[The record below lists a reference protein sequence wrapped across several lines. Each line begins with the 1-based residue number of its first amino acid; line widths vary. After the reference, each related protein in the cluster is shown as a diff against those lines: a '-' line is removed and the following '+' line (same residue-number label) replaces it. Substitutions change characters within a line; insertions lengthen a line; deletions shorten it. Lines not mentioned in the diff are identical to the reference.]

1 MKKRMIYTN
10 GQLCNR
16 VLDDNCRKDDGKS
29 FSYGGKPL
37 IQTYKI

>member
-1 MKKRMIYTN
+1 MDSYVI
-10 GQLCNR
+10 GCWII
-16 VLDDNCRKDDGKS
+16 NCLKDDGKS